1 MAGTTLPSIVFERGI
16 CIRRYFPTICSSR
29 QDLDLRYDWQ
39 AIGRLEDGTP
49 FLLMYSGCGMTNWF
63 CSANLGDS
71 LRKKILGM
79 VRTDLRR
86 ANPPPSYITVHDL
99 TGEADWKVA
108 SSRAEQLSMSFFK
121 DAWRSGALNDR
132 DEDYVTLAV
141 PFVEK
146 DEAKTL
152 GAKWDGAAKAW
163 KVKLQADMTPFARWL
178 PPESKTTNG
187 GA

>member
-1 MAGTTLPSIVFERGI
+1 
-16 CIRRYFPTICSSR
+16 
-29 QDLDLRYDWQ
+29 
-39 AIGRLEDGTP
+39 
-49 FLLMYSGCGMTNWF
+49 MTNWF

-86 ANPPPSYITVHDL
+86 ADPPPSYITVHDL

-121 DAWRSGALNDR
+121 DAWRSCTLNDR
-132 DEDYVTLAV
+132 DEDYIPLVV
-141 PFVEK
+141 PFTEK
-146 DEAKTL
+146 DEAKAL
-152 GAKWDGAAKAW
+152 GAKWDGTAKVW
-163 KVKLQADMTPFARWL
+163 KVNMQADLALFARWRL
-178 PPESKTTNG
+178 AESTTTTG